1 MTTAYVTWSTV
12 KRLLLGEKSKIEP
25 ECADAI
31 RAVIPDDSARQAEVG
46 FPLAANLLDIYR
58 YRYQSIEEF
67 RVSRHGWP
75 GFFSALEATTGR
87 VGLLMVRCSGWRFI
101 VLTDEN
107 LDAALACLY
116 RPPSS

>member
-75 GFFSALEATTGR
+75 GFFSALEAYR
-87 VGLLMVRCSGWRFI
+87 REPRCC
-101 VLTDEN
+101 
-107 LDAALACLY
+107 ACL
-116 RPPSS
+116 PVQAAVFLIMS